1 MGSVF
6 WNRQGVYQWISML
19 DSLMKVSWH
28 CFLKMLRWWRTHIA
42 RTSGWSFQEQRISK
56 STACDGH
63 WSGATQ
69 CKIWWFVFW
78 LVIIATQIKAGIILM
93 DVDIFYR
100 YNNYILCRNTKFNLA
115 LHFGRHVW
123 SQAYPNDK
131 IFMKWT
137 RNDSFWCFPEFL

>member
-19 DSLMKVSWH
+19 DSLMKSH
-28 CFLKMLRWWRTHIA
+28 DHFFLKLLRWWRTHIA
-42 RTSGWSFQEQRISK
+42 RTAGWSFQEQRISK

-69 CKIWWFVFW
+69 RKIWWFVFW
-78 LVIIATQIKAGIILM
+78 LVMIIATKNKAGIILM
-93 DVDIFYR
+93 DVDINISIVIIFYAQR
-100 YNNYILCRNTKFNLA
+100 LISIWHGL
-115 LHFGRHVW
+115 FG
-123 SQAYPNDK
+123 SQAYPHDK